1 MMHVSRT
8 RKSQSMP
15 AKLQELLKLFSK
27 QIATGMNYVH
37 NKEFAHGNLEARH
50 IIITTQKQC
59 KVTYY
64 QHVI

>member
-1 MMHVSRT
+1 
-8 RKSQSMP
+8 MP
-15 AKLQELLKLFSK
+15 VKLQELLKLFSK

-59 KVTYY
+59 KVIYR
-64 QHVI
+64 